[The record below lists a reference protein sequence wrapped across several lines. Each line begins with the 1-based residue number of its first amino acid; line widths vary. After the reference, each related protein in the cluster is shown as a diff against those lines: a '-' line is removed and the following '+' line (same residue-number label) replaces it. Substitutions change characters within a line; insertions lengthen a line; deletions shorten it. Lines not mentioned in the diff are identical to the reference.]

1 MLVNKEK
8 KNEPFYA
15 ILNNK
20 NLIVMKKIIVLG
32 FIILATQFLN
42 ANPIILP
49 GLALSELKFNDNNNW
64 IIELQ
69 YFYVTENM
77 PIDSIWIQS
86 VSGIAKLKHFQM
98 NGDRGILLV
107 ENDSLN
113 SNLTINPVNDSI
125 QIIYTINGSST
136 HGFEPLTFGYANGM
150 VKSPKTGQSI
160 AATDIDYACSYSL
173 DNSPTI
179 GAYNDTIGMCGTI
192 RGHIYDKNNQ
202 LLTRAD
208 AGFGYNGIAKVFSP
222 NSDGSY
228 STRIFSRNNH
238 IKWLYYCK
246 IPLIGGFNSVYTQP
260 LDISIVPDTVVDIDI
275 YLTSSLI
282 LGLDPAHIN
291 EESLIRIFPNPIKEL
306 SFNYEIDIPVKSANS
321 YIVVTDITG
330 KAILESY
337 ITENKG
343 IINLPEQI
351 VSGNY
356 VVSLFVNNKNYSNTK
371 ILINRE

>member
-1 MLVNKEK
+1 
-8 KNEPFYA
+8 
-15 ILNNK
+15 
-20 NLIVMKKIIVLG
+20 MKKIIVLG
-32 FIILATQFLN
+32 LIVLATQFLT

-49 GLALSELKFNDNNNW
+49 GLVLSELKFNENNNW

-69 YFYVTENM
+69 YFYATESM

-86 VSGIAKLKHFQM
+86 DSGTAKLKQFQII
-98 NGDRGILLV
+98 GDHGLLVV

-113 SNLTINPVNDSI
+113 SNLTINPVNDNI
-125 QIIYTINGSST
+125 QILYSINGYT
-136 HGFEPLTFGYANGM
+136 HSLDPLNYGYANAM
-150 VKSPKTGQSI
+150 VKSPKIGQSI
-160 AATDIDYACSYSL
+160 AATDIDYTCSYSL

-208 AGFGYNGIAKVFSP
+208 VGFGYNGIAKVFSP

-228 STRIFSRNNH
+228 SARIFSRNNH

-260 LDISIVPDTVVDIDI
+260 LDISIVPDTIVDIDI

-282 LGLDPAHIN
+282 TGLDQTKIN
-291 EESLIRIFPNPIKEL
+291 EESLVKIFPNPIKEL
-306 SFNYEIDIPVKSANS
+306 SFNYEIEIPVKSSNS
-321 YIVVTDITG
+321 YIVITDIIG
-330 KAILESY
+330 KTILQSHVTES
-337 ITENKG
+337 KG

-351 VSGNY
+351 ANGNY
-356 VVSLFVNNKNYSNTK
+356 VVSLYVNNKNYSNTK
-371 ILINRE
+371 IVINKE